1 MGQKVRPTGFR
12 VGIMTDWLSSW
23 YANKQDF
30 AELLVEDQKVRKYVK
45 KKYPRSGISKIRIER
60 TREKVV
66 VHIHSA
72 KVGMIIGK
80 KGAEIDKLTHNLESL
95 THRRIEVKT
104 YEVPRPEIDAQLVS
118 EDIAEQLEKRAS
130 FRRTIKRSIDLSM
143 ENGAKGVRIQLSG
156 RLGGSEMARMES
168 SMAGSIPLSTLRAA
182 SRVRIF
188 RSIDAAREYRRQSVD
203 EYRRLLEQGRA
214 GIAATRRRR
223 RPPWPTPQSA
233 RPAARISR
241 LRLSDFARR
250 TERWR

>member
-1 MGQKVRPTGFR
+1 METYMGQKVRPTGFR

-30 AELLVEDQKVRKYVK
+30 ADLLVEDQKVRKYVK

-66 VHIHSA
+66 VHIYSA

-104 YEVPRPEIDAQLVS
+104 FEVARPEIDAQLVS

-168 SMAGSIPLSTLRAA
+168 SMAGSIPLSTLRARVEYGFSEA
-182 SRVRIF
+182 S
-188 RSIDAAREYRRQSVD
+188 
-203 EYRRLLEQGRA
+203 
-214 GIAATRRRR
+214 
-223 RPPWPTPQSA
+223 TPQGNIGVKVWMNTGDYLNKEEPELPP
-233 RPAARISR
+233 RVEGGGRRGPRRGPRGPR
-241 LRLSDFARR
+241 LG
-250 TERWR
+250 